1 MKINE
6 AKNFKDFILK
16 LLSLIRQRGQVASDI
31 KSIPF
36 LYVKWVI
43 WLIKMI
49 CNILAE
55 RIEANKIVASN
66 KCRVD
71 EKDFKWKNQIPRHN

>member
-1 MKINE
+1 M
-6 AKNFKDFILK
+6 
-16 LLSLIRQRGQVASDI
+16 ASDI

-55 RIEANKIVASN
+55 RIEANKMVASN

-71 EKDFKWKNQIPRHN
+71 EKDFKWKKSDSKAQLIPEAGK